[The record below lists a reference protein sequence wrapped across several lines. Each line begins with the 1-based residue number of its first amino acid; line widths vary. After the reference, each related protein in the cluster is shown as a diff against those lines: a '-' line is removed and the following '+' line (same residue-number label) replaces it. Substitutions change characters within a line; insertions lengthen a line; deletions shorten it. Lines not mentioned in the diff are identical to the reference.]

1 MLAST
6 ALALASM
13 PLATGPAQAQ
23 TWLANPGSSNYYDG
37 GNWSSGSVPAG
48 TASFG
53 ASNTT
58 ALTLG
63 LPGTISGWTFSAG
76 ASNYTFDIQQLT
88 SFSGFGI
95 TINGGSATINNDNDM
110 YFTNASSA
118 GSAAIINT
126 NTMNFSNTSSA
137 DRATITNNSTMIFHD
152 GSSAS
157 SSVINNTSGL
167 SFTSNSTAGSATITN
182 STVGSAISFSDSST
196 AGSATITSSGSIF
209 FSDSSTA
216 GSATFNSDGYI
227 AFSATATAGNAAI
240 TNVTGTVEFRDSSTA
255 GNAAITNITGTV
267 EFRNSSTAGSATIIN
282 NDRIIFR
289 NTTTAGNATLIN
301 NAGGTVDFSFSTGP
315 NGDSRLSAASIAGAG
330 NYLLGANELTV
341 GSNDR
346 STEVSGIIS
355 GAGGSLVKLGTGT
368 LTLSGANTY
377 SGATTV
383 SGGRLAVNGSLA
395 GSVIVNAGGELGG
408 TGTVGGALINGGMLA
423 PGNSIGV
430 LNVAGNLAFTSA
442 STYAVEVSPSSAD
455 RVNVS
460 GTATLGGATVAA
472 SFAAG
477 SYVAKQY
484 TILNAA
490 GGVSGTFGTKVDTN
504 LPAGFKSVLSY
515 DANNAYLD
523 LELLPASLN
532 RNQSRVSHALTKYFD
547 AAGSIPM
554 AFGTLT
560 PAGLSQASGEPAT
573 GAQTATHDAM
583 TQFMGTLVDP
593 SPEGRGIALGAAP
606 TGFASYSSASGKG
619 SDLPTRKVALTAD
632 PDLWRWSVWGSGFG
646 GAQFTGAHASAGT
659 AANTNRVYG
668 AAVGA
673 DYKLTPST
681 IAGFAFAGGAT
692 SFNTYGLGSGKS
704 DLFQAGLFLRQHFGQ
719 AYLSAGLAY
728 GWQDVTTD
736 RSVLG
741 ERLEAKFDVNSW
753 SGKLEAGHRFALGPA
768 ALTPYVAAQFTAIAL
783 PDYAERALAGPSL
796 FALSYA
802 SRDVTTTRSELG
814 LRADANVSIGG
825 LPLSLRGGVAWVHNF
840 ETATG
845 ALASFQSLPG
855 ATFLVSGAAL
865 DRNALRTTATAE
877 LDLKNGL
884 SIAATFDGEFGENS
898 RSLGGKGALRYRW

>member
-23 TWLANPGSSNYYDG
+23 TWLANPGSSDYYDG
-37 GNWSSGSVPAG
+37 ANWSSGSVPTG

-53 ASNTT
+53 ASNITP
-58 ALTLG
+58 LTLA
-63 LPGTISGWTFSAG
+63 LPGTIGGWTFDAG
-76 ASNYTFDIQQLT
+76 ASNYTFNIQNIT
-88 SFSGFGI
+88 IFSGSGI
-95 TINGGSATINNDNDM
+95 TVNGGSATISNDNGL

-118 GSAAIINT
+118 GSATFTNT
-126 NTMNFSNTSSA
+126 NSIIFYNSSSAGSAAITNNSGINFRDASSAGSATINNTGGVNFQNTSTAGNAVITNGGGIGFGGSSTA
-137 DRATITNNSTMIFHD
+137 SNSTINNDGSLDFIDTSTAGNATITNGNAGLISFQGASTAANATFINNYRLYFQDTATAGTATITNNSSLRF
-152 GSSAS
+152 
-157 SSVINNTSGL
+157 
-167 SFTSNSTAGSATITN
+167 SNASTAAH
-182 STVGSAISFSDSST
+182 
-196 AGSATITSSGSIF
+196 
-209 FSDSSTA
+209 
-216 GSATFNSDGYI
+216 
-227 AFSATATAGNAAI
+227 
-240 TNVTGTVEFRDSSTA
+240 
-255 GNAAITNITGTV
+255 
-267 EFRNSSTAGSATIIN
+267 
-282 NDRIIFR
+282 
-289 NTTTAGNATLIN
+289 ATLIN

-341 GSNDR
+341 GSNNL
-346 STEVSGIIS
+346 STEVSGVIS
-355 GAGGSLVKLGTGT
+355 GVGGSLVKLGTGT
-368 LTLSGANTY
+368 LALSGANTY

-408 TGTVGGALINGGMLA
+408 AGTVGGALINGGMLA

-472 SFAAG
+472 SFAPG

-583 TQFMGTLVDP
+583 TQFMDTLVDH
-593 SPEGRGIALGAAP
+593 SPEGRGVSIAPAP
-606 TGFASYSSASGKG
+606 GSFASYAAYGPGKAAARKG
-619 SDLPTRKVALTAD
+619 DLPTRGAVLTAD
-632 PDLWRWSVWGSGFG
+632 PDASRWSVWGSGFG

-704 DLFQAGLFLRQHFGQ
+704 DLFQAGLFLRQHFG
-719 AYLSAGLAY
+719 ASYLSAGLAY
-728 GWQDVTTD
+728 GWQDVETN

-753 SGKLEAGHRFALGPA
+753 SGRLEAGHRFALGPA
-768 ALTPYVAAQFTAIAL
+768 ALTPYAAAQFTAIAL

-840 ETATG
+840 ETATS

>member
-1 MLAST
+1 
-6 ALALASM
+6 M
-13 PLATGPAQAQ
+13 PAATGPAQAQ
-23 TWLANPGSSNYYDG
+23 TWLANPGSGNYYDG
-37 GNWSSGSVPAG
+37 ANWSSGSVPTG

-53 ASNTT
+53 TSNTT

-63 LPGTISGWTFSAG
+63 APGTISSWTFNFG
-76 ASNYTFDIQQLT
+76 ASNYTFDIHQLT
-88 SFSGFGI
+88 VFSGSGI
-95 TINGGSATINNDNDM
+95 TISGGSATINNDNDM

-118 GSAAIINT
+118 GSATIINA

-137 DRATITNNSTMIFHD
+137 GGATIVNNSSMIFHD
-152 GSSAS
+152 ASSAS
-157 SSVINNTSGL
+157 SSIINNTSGL
-167 SFTSNSTAGSATITN
+167 SFTNNSTAGSATITN

-196 AGSATITSSGSIF
+196 AGSATLNSDGYVE
-209 FSDSSTA
+209 FSNTSTA
-216 GSATFNSDGYI
+216 GSA
-227 AFSATATAGNAAI
+227 AI
-240 TNVTGTVEFRDSSTA
+240 TNVLGIVEFRD
-255 GNAAITNITGTV
+255 
-267 EFRNSSTAGSATIIN
+267 SSTAGSATIIN
-282 NDRIIFR
+282 SNRLTFQDTTTAGSATFVNNHQLLFYNTSTAGNATITNNSTLFFSNDS
-289 NTTTAGNATLIN
+289 TAGNATLIN

-472 SFAAG
+472 SFAPG

-490 GGVSGTFGTKVDTN
+490 GGVTGTFGTKVDTN

-523 LELLPASLN
+523 LELVPASLN
-532 RNQSRVSHALTKYFD
+532 RNQSRVSRALTNYFD
-547 AAGSIPM
+547 TAGSIPM
-554 AFGTLT
+554 VFGTMT

-593 SPEGRGIALGAAP
+593 SPEGRGVSIAPAP
-606 TGFASYSSASGKG
+606 GSFASYAAYGSGKNAA
-619 SDLPTRKVALTAD
+619 SKDADLPTRTAALTAD

-646 GAQFTGAHASAGT
+646 GAQFTGANAAAGT

-668 AAVGA
+668 AAAGA
-673 DYKLTPST
+673 DYRLTPST

-719 AYLSAGLAY
+719 SYLSAGLAY
-728 GWQDVTTD
+728 GWQDVTIE
-736 RSVLG
+736 RSVGG
-741 ERLEAKFDVNSW
+741 ERLEASFDVNSW
-753 SGKLEAGHRFALGPA
+753 SGRLEAGHRFALGPA
-768 ALTPYVAAQFTAIAL
+768 ALTPYAAAQLTAISL
-783 PDYAERALAGPSL
+783 PNYAETALAGTSL

-814 LRADANVSIGG
+814 LRADASFSLAG
-825 LPLSLRGGVAWVHNF
+825 LPLALRSALAWVHNF
-840 ETATG
+840 DTATT
-845 ALASFQSLPG
+845 ATASFQALPG
-855 ATFLVSGAAL
+855 STFLVSGAAL

-877 LDLKNGL
+877 LDMKNGF

-898 RSLGGKGALRYRW
+898 RSLGGKGAIRYRW